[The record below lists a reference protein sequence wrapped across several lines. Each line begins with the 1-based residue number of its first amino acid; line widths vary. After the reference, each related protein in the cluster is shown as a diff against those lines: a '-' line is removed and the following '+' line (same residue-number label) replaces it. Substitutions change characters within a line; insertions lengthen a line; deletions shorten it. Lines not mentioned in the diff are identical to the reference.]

1 MKKYLYSGA
10 LALAAILTLS
20 ACAKPK
26 LDAKLSVND
35 IVYMSGSDLKLKDD
49 QTLVEVSFKLKNT
62 SEDMENE
69 LKTSAK
75 QFYLKDKDGKK
86 VTASKLDK
94 GDLPTLFN
102 KNKNVEDATD
112 DFGKIEADDY
122 KTVSLFFEVSNDESY
137 KLYFES
143 KDEKTE
149 GQTVSTNL
157 KDFDGKTTTNV
168 KKAVD
173 AYFNAVLLGG
183 ESKDYSK
190 FVSNDLDKAKGEL
203 NQYFSDSLQYS
214 YDATDNIKPTGDEIP
229 KVFGWVQTANRER
242 GSYTVDNIIVAKD
255 KAEFNVSMSTIS
267 MKAADDAYGANHPN
281 LTDDLK
287 NYLQSN
293 GANAGNVDQLTR
305 QYYMET
311 YLPNSIKEVSPSAPK
326 TEGTNIF
333 DNYSVELTK
342 KDDKWAFPDK
352 DSYVGKW
359 DYYPL
364 FYAYT
369 GQQGTLTKNY

>member
-1 MKKYLYSGA
+1 MKEYLYSGA

-112 DFGKIEADDY
+112 DFGKLEADDY
-122 KTVSLFFEVSNDESY
+122 KTISLFFEVNNNESY

-190 FVSNDLDKAKGEL
+190 LVSNDLDKAKGEL

-267 MKAADDAYGANHPN
+267 LKAADDAYSANHPN

-305 QYYMET
+305 QYYMEN

-326 TEGTNIF
+326 TEGKNIF

-359 DYYPL
+359 EYYPL

-369 GQQGTLTKNY
+369 GQQGTLTRNY

>member
-26 LDAKLSVND
+26 LNAKLSVND

-49 QTLVEVSFKLKNT
+49 QTLVEVSFKLENT

-112 DFGKIEADDY
+112 DFGKLEADDY
-122 KTVSLFFEVSNDESY
+122 KTVSLFFEVNNDESY

-173 AYFNAVLLGG
+173 AYFNTVLLGG

-214 YDATDNIKPTGDEIP
+214 YDATDNIKPTGDEVP

-281 LTDDLK
+281 LTDELK

-305 QYYMET
+305 QFYMET
-311 YLPNSIKEVSPSAPK
+311 YLPNSIKEVNPSAPK

>member
-49 QTLVEVSFKLKNT
+49 QTLVEVSFKLENT

-369 GQQGTLTKNY
+369 GQQGTLTRNY

>member
-10 LALAAILTLS
+10 LALAAVLTLS

-49 QTLVEVSFKLKNT
+49 QTLVEVSFKLENT

-94 GDLPTLFN
+94 SDLPTLFN

-183 ESKDYSK
+183 ESKEYSK

-281 LTDDLK
+281 LTDELK

-305 QYYMET
+305 QFYMET

>member
-35 IVYMSGSDLKLKDD
+35 IVYMSGSDLKLKDN
-49 QTLVEVSFKLKNT
+49 QTLVEVSFKLENT

-112 DFGKIEADDY
+112 DFGKLEADDY
-122 KTVSLFFEVSNDESY
+122 KTVSLFFEVNNDESY

-214 YDATDNIKPTGDEIP
+214 YDATDNIKPTGDEVP

-281 LTDDLK
+281 LTDELK

-305 QYYMET
+305 QFYMET
-311 YLPNSIKEVSPSAPK
+311 YLPNSIKEVNPSAPK